1 MQLLLAKRVKK
12 LKRPFGLFILLC
24 SSPLIL
30 AKLGFWESSFAQ
42 NPSFKAPF
50 TAIPYTSAPR
60 SYAQAVERAAPA
72 VVSIQSSRAMP
83 KETADMM
90 MQDPFFQHF
99 FGINPNDPRANRQ
112 LQGSIQEAP
121 PSIGSGVIVST
132 QGHILTNNHVIK
144 DASDIQVKLQDGRKV
159 KATVIGSDPESD
171 VAILKI
177 KIDKLPS
184 PIALGDSDL
193 LKPGDVVLA
202 IGSPFGLGNTVS
214 MGIVSATHRNDLGI
228 SAFENYIQ
236 TDAAINP
243 GNSGG
248 PLINADGNMIGI
260 NNVIYTR
267 SGGSQG
273 IGFAIPINLAKDIM
287 SELIN
292 SGHITRGWLG
302 ISVRK
307 LTDELRASLHY
318 PKGEGVVVAGI
329 VRNGPAGI
337 AGLQPGDVI
346 ISLNNKATNDPSE
359 VLGIAAKLKPQQAT
373 NIAIVRGGQIY
384 DFKIVIGTRP
394 RPSTQK

>member
-1 MQLLLAKRVKK
+1 MHLPATKLVNK
-12 LKRPFGLFILLC
+12 LKYPLGLFILLTI
-24 SSPLIL
+24 SPLIL
-30 AKLGFWESSFAQ
+30 AKLGFWGSSFAQ
-42 NPSFKAPF
+42 GPTFKQPFAP
-50 TAIPYTSAPR
+50 IQYTGAPR
-60 SYAQAVERAAPA
+60 SYAQAVERAAPS
-72 VVSIQSSRAMP
+72 VVSIQSSRVMP
-83 KETADMM
+83 KEMADM
-90 MQDPFFQHF
+90 MQDPLFQQF
-99 FGINPNDPRANRQ
+99 FGGNPVDPRSRQ
-112 LQGSIQEAP
+112 PQEAP

-132 QGHILTNNHVIK
+132 EGHILTNNHVIK
-144 DASDIQVKLQDGRKV
+144 DASEIQVKLQDGRKV
-159 KATVIGSDPESD
+159 NAKVIGSDPESD
-171 VAILKI
+171 VAILQI
-177 KIDKLPS
+177 KIDKLPP

-307 LTDELRASLHY
+307 LTDELRASLNY
-318 PKGEGVVVAGI
+318 PKGDGVVIAGVMRQGPANIAGI
-329 VRNGPAGI
+329 
-337 AGLQPGDVI
+337 QSGDII
-346 ISLNNKATNDPSE
+346 ISLNNKNTNDPAE
-359 VLGIAAKLKPQQAT
+359 VLGVAAKLKPNQAVS
-373 NIAIVRGGQIY
+373 IAVVRGGQIY
-384 DFKIVIGTRP
+384 DFKIVIGK
-394 RPSTQK
+394 RPSQATKK

>member
-1 MQLLLAKRVKK
+1 MHLPVEKLVKK
-12 LKRPFGLFILLC
+12 LKYPLGLSILITI
-24 SSPLIL
+24 SPLIC
-30 AKLGFWESSFAQ
+30 AQ
-42 NPSFKAPF
+42 SPTFKPPF
-50 TAIPYTSAPR
+50 GPIQYTGAPR
-60 SYAQAVERAAPA
+60 SYSQAVERAAPS

-83 KETADMM
+83 KEMTEM
-90 MQDPFFQHF
+90 MQDPLFQQF
-99 FGINPNDPRANRQ
+99 FGNNLVDPKNRQ
-112 LQGSIQEAP
+112 PQEGS

-132 QGHILTNNHVIK
+132 EGHILTNNHVIK
-144 DASDIQVKLQDGRKV
+144 DASEIQVKLQDGRKV
-159 KATVIGSDPESD
+159 NAKVIGSDPESD
-171 VAILKI
+171 VAILQV
-177 KIDKLPS
+177 KIDKLPP

-287 SELIN
+287 AELIN
-292 SGHITRGWLG
+292 AGHITRGWLG

-307 LTDELRASLHY
+307 LTDELRASLNY
-318 PKGEGVVVAGI
+318 SKGDGVVIAGVMRQGPANIAGI
-329 VRNGPAGI
+329 
-337 AGLQPGDVI
+337 QPGDII
-346 ISLNNKATNDPSE
+346 ISLNNKNTNDPAE
-359 VLGIAAKLKPQQAT
+359 VLGVAAKLKPNQAVT
-373 NIAIVRGGQIY
+373 MAVVRGGHIY
-384 DFKIVIGTRP
+384 DFKIVIGKRP
-394 RPSTQK
+394 TQAIKK